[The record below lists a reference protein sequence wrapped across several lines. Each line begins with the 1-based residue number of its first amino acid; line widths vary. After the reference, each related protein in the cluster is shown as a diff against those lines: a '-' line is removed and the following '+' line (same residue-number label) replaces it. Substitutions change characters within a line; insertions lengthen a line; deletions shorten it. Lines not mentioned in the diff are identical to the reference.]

1 MERIIMAVIAGLI
14 INLIF
19 NGFVAGVRRYKGEE
33 QKTESIVEH
42 TIGNAGDAS
51 SQQGLWLMIGIV
63 AILAFSCS

>member
-1 MERIIMAVIAGLI
+1 MERIVIAVIAGLI

-33 QKTESIVEH
+33 QKTEYIVEH
-42 TIGNAGDAS
+42 TIGNAGDTS